1 MNPGRLNRR
10 IIVQRQS
17 ETQDEVGQPV
27 LTWTDYAFMWADVR
41 VLGGIEAIK
50 AGAVTSTVRASI
62 RVRMVAGINAG
73 MRVLLGESAYN
84 ITAVLPDEAGRR
96 HMDLLCEVAQ

>member
-10 IIVQRQS
+10 ITVQQQS
-17 ETQDEVGQPV
+17 SVQDEVGQPV
-27 LTWTDYAFMWADVR
+27 QTWADHASLWADVR
-41 VLGGIEAIK
+41 TQGGLEAIK
-50 AGAVTSTVRASI
+50 AGG
-62 RVRMVAGINAG
+62 VRMVAGINAG
-73 MRVLLGESAYN
+73 MRVLLGESVYN

>member
-10 IIVQRQS
+10 ITVQQQS
-17 ETQDEVGQPV
+17 SVQDEVGQPV
-27 LTWTDYAFMWADVR
+27 QTWADHASLWADVR
-41 VLGGIEAIK
+41 TQGGLEAIK

-73 MRVLLGESAYN
+73 MRVLLGESVYN

>member
-10 IIVQRQS
+10 ITVQQQS
-17 ETQDEVGQPV
+17 SVQDEVGQPV
-27 LTWTDYAFMWADVR
+27 QTWADHANLWADVR
-41 VLGGIEAIK
+41 TQGGLEAIK
-50 AGAVTSTVRASI
+50 AGGVTSTVRVSM
-62 RVRMVAGINAG
+62 RVRYATNVTAG
-73 MRVLLGESAYN
+73 MRVLLDGIAYN